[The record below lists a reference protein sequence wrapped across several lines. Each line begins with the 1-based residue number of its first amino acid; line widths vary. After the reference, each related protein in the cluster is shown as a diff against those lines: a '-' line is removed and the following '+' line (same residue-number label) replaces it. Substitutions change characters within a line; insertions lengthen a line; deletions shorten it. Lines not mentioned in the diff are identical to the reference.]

1 MIKVKNLNLT
11 RKGKAI
17 LKDLNFELDKNDHL
31 AIIGANGAG
40 KSFLSRILAAD
51 LVPNYGSKIEILN
64 SIIGKMK
71 LSELRKKIGFVSTN
85 QALEFKQ
92 KVSYLR
98 NFLET
103 KDADIRSKQDLKS
116 LDYLTKETENSILE
130 VVLTGF
136 FGCFGLPENPS
147 LQMQEKAKNE
157 LSKFGFTENS
167 KINFNTNFETLSDGE
182 KRKVL
187 LARSLVLNPEILV
200 LDEPCQG
207 LDIPT
212 REFFLKKIDKIA
224 TNKLLIYTT
233 HYLSEL
239 PRCINKVLLLKN
251 GQIFKF
257 GDKKKILNSE
267 NLSNLF
273 DISLNVIQ
281 KDGRFFE
288 VL

>member
-11 RKGKAI
+11 RKGKTI
-17 LKDLNFELDKNDHL
+17 LKDINFELDKNDHL

-40 KSFLSRILAAD
+40 KSFLSRVLAAD
-51 LVPNYGSKIEILN
+51 LVANYGSKIEILK
-64 SIIGKMK
+64 SKIGKIK

-103 KDADIRSKQDLKS
+103 KDADIRSKQDLKD
-116 LDYLTKETENSILE
+116 LNNLTKETENSILE

-167 KINFNTNFETLSDGE
+167 KITLNTDFETLSDGE

-239 PRCINKVLLLKN
+239 PACIKKVLLLKN

-257 GDKKKILNSE
+257 GDKNNILTSE
-267 NLSNLF
+267 NLSDLF
-273 DISLNVIQ
+273 EIPLQIMEKNE
-281 KDGRFFE
+281 RFFE
-288 VL
+288 VV